1 MVLPA
6 LDRQLRAVMPGDYD
20 GQFVRA
26 VPGGDTAGLSARDQA
41 VFARIGAQTH
51 PLDQL
56 LSSRVEYLSIQ
67 RLVARGLVQLSGV
80 TPLRCQ
86 PCLGD
91 VERVEP

>member
-20 GQFVRA
+20 GQFARA

-41 VFARIGAQTH
+41 VFARMGAQTH

-56 LSSRVEYLSIQ
+56 LSTRVEYLSLNVWW
-67 RLVARGLVQLSGV
+67 RVALFSSAAS
-80 TPLRCQ
+80 PPPMPAMSWAC
-86 PCLGD
+86 
-91 VERVEP
+91 